1 MQVHNVHE
9 RVLDAPA
16 AAVGRLLDGIG
27 GPHDAL
33 WPSPEWSPM
42 WLDGPPAVGT
52 AGGHG
57 ALRYRV
63 TTYEPGRRIVFTLD
77 PGQDLSGW
85 HGFEVV
91 PRGPDRAVL
100 RHVVA
105 GRARGGMRLLWPCVV
120 RPVHDGIVEQILDR
134 AELALGT
141 GPARAT
147 RLSAIARLA
156 RWAARPRARATR
168 PARRPTCCRS
178 ADFVDAFAVRLR
190 PGMPTDPVRWASA
203 IFDSPP
209 RWVRALLAGPP
220 GGWSGWW
227 ASNAR
232 GARRSPSAT
241 TPRRGGRRRGR
252 AAPRLSGSGHRRA
265 HAGRAD
271 HRRAAAQPA
280 RAGLLRAGPPDPP
293 GGRRGDAHPG
303 GHAALPPA
311 RRLPAFPPVPLPAAP
326 VIELSGGDAGRRD
339 RRSAP

>member
-1 MQVHNVHE
+1 
-9 RVLDAPA
+9 
-16 AAVGRLLDGIG
+16 
-27 GPHDAL
+27 
-33 WPSPEWSPM
+33 M

-63 TTYEPGRRIVFTLD
+63 TTYEPGRKIVFTLD

-91 PRGPDRAVL
+91 ARGPDRAVL

-105 GRARGGMRLLWPCVV
+105 GRAQGGCGCSGRAWSGRCTTAIL
-120 RPVHDGIVEQILDR
+120 EQILDR

-141 GPARAT
+141 GPERPT

-156 RWAARPRARATR
+156 RWAARPRARATDP
-168 PARRPTCCRS
+168 PAVAVLPG

-209 RWVRALLAGPP
+209 RWVAALL
-220 GGWSGWW
+220 SGRQ
-227 ASNAR
+227 ALVGLVGIERAD
-232 GARRSPSAT
+232 RSVFAVRDHTAT
-241 TPRRGGRRRGR
+241 TAVVGADARHLDFRAVVTVEPTRVVLTTVVRRHNLRGT
-252 AAPRLSGSGHRRA
+252 
-265 HAGRAD
+265 
-271 HRRAAAQPA
+271 
-280 RAGLLRAGPPDPP
+280 GLLRAGTPDPP

-303 GHAALPPA
+303 GDAVLPPA
-311 RRLPAFPPVPLPAAP
+311 RR
-326 VIELSGGDAGRRD
+326 
-339 RRSAP
+339 

>member
-16 AAVGRLLDGIG
+16 EAVGRLLDDIG

-57 ALRYRV
+57 SLRYRV
-63 TTYEPGRRIVFTLD
+63 TTYEPGRKIVFTLD

-91 PRGPDRAVL
+91 ARGPDRAVL

-105 GRARGGMRLLWPCVV
+105 GRAHGGMRLLWPCVV
-120 RPVHDGIVEQILDR
+120 RPVHDGILEQILDR

-141 GPARAT
+141 GPERPT

-156 RWAARPRARATR
+156 RWAARPRARATDP
-168 PARRPTCCRS
+168 PAVAVLPG

-203 IFDSPP
+203 VFDSPP
-209 RWVRALLAGPP
+209 RWVAALLVRPP
-220 GGWSGWW
+220 GAGRAGGHRT
-227 ASNAR
+227 R
-232 GARRSPSAT
+232 GPLGVRR
-241 TPRRGGRRRGR
+241 PRPHRDDGGRRRGR
-252 AAPRLSGSGHRRA
+252 RDTSTFGEWSPWSPHGSC
-265 HAGRAD
+265 
-271 HRRAAAQPA
+271 
-280 RAGLLRAGPPDPP
+280 
-293 GGRRGDAHPG
+293 
-303 GHAALPPA
+303 
-311 RRLPAFPPVPLPAAP
+311 
-326 VIELSGGDAGRRD
+326 
-339 RRSAP
+339 